1 MPHDIQNEGRYL
13 ASQLDHS
20 NTNEVINHLRQ
31 DSQVYSPG
39 EYSALLK
46 TIAAYDQK
54 GVGDD
59 LIIVNTQN
67 GGQEA
72 LIKPHAID
80 MGPVY
85 QDAPPPPPPPGY
97 YGDAP
102 PPPPPRSDAGCVIGS
117 AAGGAIIGNLLSNWR
132 NKGIGTVAGAAG
144 GAIVGSAAC
153 PH

>member
-1 MPHDIQNEGRYL
+1 MPNDIGNEGRYL

-20 NTNEVINHLRQ
+20 NTNEVINRLQQ

-46 TIAAYDQK
+46 TIARFDQK

-59 LIIVNTQN
+59 LIIVNTPN
-67 GGQEA
+67 GLEA
-72 LIKPHAID
+72 LIKPHPID

-85 QDAPPPPPPPGY
+85 ADAPPPPPPPAY
-97 YGDAP
+97 YNGA

-132 NKGIGTVAGAAG
+132 NKGVGTVAGAAG
-144 GAIVGSAAC
+144 GAIIGSAAC

>member
-1 MPHDIQNEGRYL
+1 MPHDIMNEGRYL

-20 NTNEVINHLRQ
+20 HTNEVVNRLQQ

-59 LIIVNTQN
+59 LIIVNTPT
-67 GGQEA
+67 GQEA

-80 MGPVY
+80 MGHVY
-85 QDAPPPPPPPGY
+85 ADAPPPPQPGY
-97 YGDAP
+97 YGEAP
-102 PPPPPRSDAGCVIGS
+102 PPPPQPRSDAGCVVGS
-117 AAGGAIIGNLLSNWR
+117 AAAGAVAGNLLSSWR
-132 NKGIGTVAGAAG
+132 NKAIGTLAGAAG